1 MKSTI
6 SELKEELISESPN
19 EQLIKSI
26 IENPDAGE
34 EFVSEAFKDKDD
46 PKKNLKFIY
55 LSIISGLF
63 LLKISEI
70 SRLKSV
76 FSLDEDEV
84 TEVAGLAFLFAEKQK
99 NYDVMLYI
107 IENFDLIDKSL
118 VKPLIEL
125 IKALILSKEYE
136 KAVDIWNKYNKFII
150 NDKPIFEALEKAYK
164 RSMNFKKENLVRDY
178 SDTFNIIR
186 LFKLPKDITFQKAV
200 DEFNFNFNQK
210 RFYTAA
216 LIGKNLKLG
225 EAITKKAA
233 YEAFKKE
240 IERFRKNL
248 EKGIYKEWKKI
259 DVNDPFFKAR
269 KILSEF
275 GVYDVNIEKNSKEYD
290 LVRKVAE
297 IVYEIFE
304 ILLNEKLYND
314 IGLISKTHLAIKMIK
329 DYALNNDRLLP
340 HVFKNVVIQS
350 EKLTKNIDGEVID
363 YKSGMEYYELLKS
376 LRELNVLNYEKTD
389 IIAQK
394 IFIFALKRKEI
405 KTAIRTYMEFSFNF
419 DSVKNDVLE
428 IIYEWAKNNDFDDIL
443 ILMDKFPIKDSIIRD
458 EQFMD
463 RIEDYYYKNLK
474 ENKLL
479 KCLNIAEAFNFNRT
493 QYIDSLKGLIIFNLK
508 SKKITETKNLMKK
521 FKMKKNEISEGIKEY
536 YFEVLKT
543 DKNYARKL
551 RTEFDLSIFDVGFL
565 KWFLYEVIGLK
576 LK

>member
-394 IFIFALKRKEI
+394 IFIFSLKRKEI

-551 RTEFDLSIFDVGFL
+551 RIEFDLSIFDVGFL